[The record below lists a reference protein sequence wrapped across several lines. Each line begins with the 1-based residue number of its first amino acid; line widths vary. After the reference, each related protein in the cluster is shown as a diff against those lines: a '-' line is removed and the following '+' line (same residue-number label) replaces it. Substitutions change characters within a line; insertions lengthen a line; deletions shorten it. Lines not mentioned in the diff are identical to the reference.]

1 MSLLL
6 FFSLQEGTFFSA
18 CFLSIFVCFVY
29 RYPTK
34 SCGNKIN
41 QGLRFLVVFFAVVLD
56 LIESLF
62 RVMLSFASHLTN

>member
-1 MSLLL
+1 MLVFCL
-6 FFSLQEGTFFSA
+6 FL
-18 CFLSIFVCFVY
+18 CVYFVY

-41 QGLRFLVVFFAVVLD
+41 QGLRFLVVFAVVLD

-62 RVMLSFASHLTN
+62 RVMLSFASHSTN